1 MRNKVKDK
9 DIKNRTSYFCDDII
23 NIKNFDSNNIK
34 IDKSHTKLFLFTI
47 LDMWRSKIQNH
58 KY

>member
-34 IDKSHTKLFLFTI
+34 IDESHTKLFLFTI